1 MSRDSVVYATCA
13 FLLGLIIGSFLLGPK
28 LARSKLAGSDAV
40 AEPASSAAM
49 TPAPAASPSA
59 TVDGMP
65 PGASAPGGPMAA
77 VRQQL
82 ELLKKQIEAN
92 PKDFEALTQLGNMY
106 MDVGKF
112 PQAIDYYSRAL
123 DVREEPAVRTDLGIC
138 YKQSGQNEKAR
149 DAFAKVASEQP
160 DQWQAMYNLAIVDG
174 ELKRYDDARAELAKL
189 KKMRPGDPDV
199 TKLESA
205 LAAVK

>member
-1 MSRDSVVYATCA
+1 MSRDSIVYSTCA

-28 LARSKLAGSDAV
+28 LAKSKLAGSDAV
-40 AEPASSAAM
+40 VESAASAP
-49 TPAPAASPSA
+49 PAQTPSA

-77 VRQQL
+77 VRQHL
-82 ELLKKQIEAN
+82 ELLKKQIAAN
-92 PKDFEALTQLGNMY
+92 PKDFEALTQLANMY

-123 DVREEPAVRTDLGIC
+123 DVREEPSVRTDLGIC

-149 DAFAKVASEQP
+149 DAFARVASEQP
-160 DQWQAMYNLAIVDG
+160 DEWQAIYNLAIVDG
-174 ELKRYDDARAELAKL
+174 ELKRYDEARVELAKL
-189 KKMRPGDPDV
+189 KKMRPADPEV
-199 TKLESA
+199 AKLENA